1 MQSVKSHCLLL
12 DRAEKLW
19 PALTNLI
26 DLFFDKHN
34 RLQWK
39 GNKTRGLPR
48 QNYCEAQIK

>member
-1 MQSVKSHCLLL
+1 MQSVKWYCLLL

-19 PALTNLI
+19 PALTNF

-34 RLQWK
+34 RLQWE
-39 GNKTRGLPR
+39 GNKTRGLLR